1 MLNICPSSP
10 CLIFLKLCISVTPHR
25 ISWDLI
31 IKDFPGIVF
40 LNILL
45 SQDRN
50 TELGETFDLS
60 TAIITAS
67 LSIRSGEDWLIKE
80 CKHCVVNSTSL
91 LQGLFPSL
99 GSWDL
104 FEMAKSDVE

>member
-1 MLNICPSSP
+1 M
-10 CLIFLKLCISVTPHR
+10 TPHG
-25 ISWDLI
+25 ISWDLA
-31 IKDFPGIVF
+31 IKNFPGIVF

-60 TAIITAS
+60 TATITAS
-67 LSIRSGEDWLIKE
+67 LSVCSGQDWLIKE
-80 CKHCVVNSTSL
+80 CKYCVVDSTGH
-91 LQGLFPSL
+91 LQGPFHIL
-99 GSWDL
+99 GSCGL